1 MRTWDELA
9 DRYLNYLILE
19 KGLSEKTIASYSQDL
34 MRYFDF
40 LKSKHIDNVSDADTP
55 MILMHLMGLR
65 KKGLGQRS
73 RARHLVSIRGF
84 YRFLVQEKI
93 LEKNPSGP
101 VELPKTISKLPGVL
115 SVDEIQRLL
124 DAFDSNTPK
133 GVRDTAMIELLY
145 AAGLRVSEL
154 VGLKLQNVNLEAGF
168 VRVFGKGSKERV
180 VPIGRYAMDT
190 MRRYV
195 ETARP
200 QLLKGATSRF
210 LFVARADKPMTRQ
223 GFWKRLKLYAHKS
236 GIYKPVTPHTIRH
249 SFASHLLEGGADL
262 RAIQEMLGHAD
273 ISTTQ
278 IYTHLAR
285 EYLKKTHE
293 KHHPRG

>member
-1 MRTWDELA
+1 MMALDELA

-40 LKSKHIDNVSDADTP
+40 LKSKHIDNIEDADTP

-65 KKGLGQRS
+65 KEGLGQRS

-93 LEKNPSGP
+93 LKKDPSGA

-124 DAFDSNTPK
+124 DAFDSQTPK

-223 GFWKRLKLYAHKS
+223 GFWKRLKLYAQKA